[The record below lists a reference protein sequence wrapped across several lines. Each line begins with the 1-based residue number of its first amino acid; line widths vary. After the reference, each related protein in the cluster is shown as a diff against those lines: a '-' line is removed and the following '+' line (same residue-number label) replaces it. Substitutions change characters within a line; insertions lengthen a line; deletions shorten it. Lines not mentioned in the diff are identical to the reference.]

1 VPSSRSEAADWYNL
15 HIHPLDR
22 HDIPMTV
29 IEPSWQMWATFA
41 LIAGAIVLYAT
52 ERFPLEQT
60 SLALLAA
67 LLLLFHF
74 APLELPGEILGQRLD
89 ARRLLAGFADPALIA
104 VLALMVIGHGLIR
117 TGALDETIRFMSGR
131 FQRRPGLSLTA
142 TLAVIAAL
150 SAIINNTPIVVIFIP
165 VMTSIAE
172 RLNRGPSRLMMPL
185 SFAAILGGMVTLI
198 GSSTNLLVAG
208 AAADL
213 DQPAIGFFDFAVPG
227 GVLAIVGL
235 AYVVLILPH
244 LLRERA
250 SLASEITGDGKQ
262 FIAQILVRT
271 GSPLVGQ
278 TTVAG
283 MIPHLK
289 GMTVRLIQRGAESH
303 LPPFDDVR
311 LQPGDTV
318 VVAATRA
325 LLAEALARMPELADT
340 ADEDQEGSEIGG
352 SLLAEAMV
360 TPASRVIGRSLRLVG
375 FHYHTGCVIL
385 GVQRRSRMMR
395 GRMEDIRLE
404 AGDILLLL
412 GPRDRVTNLRFSR
425 EVLLIEWSAL
435 ELPARHHAKR
445 ALAVFA
451 AVVAAAAT
459 GQVPIV
465 IAALAGALGMI
476 ALGCLNINQAA
487 RAVDRQVA
495 LLVAAALAMGSAL
508 QGTGGAAYLAQ
519 HLITA
524 MAGLGPAVVLSALF
538 ALVAVMTNVLSNAA
552 TAVLFTPIAINTA
565 LALGMAPTPFI
576 HAIIFA
582 ANCSF
587 ATPMGYQTNLLVMGP
602 GRYKFSDYLRGGTPL
617 IVLIWLAFSLFA
629 PWYYGF

>member
-1 VPSSRSEAADWYNL
+1 MMV
-15 HIHPLDR
+15 
-22 HDIPMTV
+22 M
-29 IEPSWQMWATFA
+29 EPSWQMWATFA
-41 LIAGAIVLYAT
+41 LIAGAIVLYAS

-74 APLELPGEILGQRLD
+74 APLELPGQHLD

-104 VLALMVIGHGLIR
+104 VLALMVVGQGLIR
-117 TGALDETIRFMSGR
+117 TGALDEAIRIMSRR
-131 FQRRPGLSLTA
+131 FQRRPGLSLIV

-150 SAIINNTPIVVIFIP
+150 SAFINNTPIVVIFIP
-165 VMTSIAE
+165 VMATIAE

-208 AAADL
+208 AAAGMA
-213 DQPAIGFFDFAVPG
+213 QPAIGFFDFAVPG
-227 GVLAIVGL
+227 SVLAAVGL
-235 AYVVLILPH
+235 AYVFFILPH
-244 LLRERA
+244 LLHERA

-262 FIAQILVRT
+262 FIAQIAVRP

-278 TTVAG
+278 SAVAG
-283 MIPHLK
+283 MIPPLK

-303 LPPFDDVR
+303 LPPFEDVLLR
-311 LQPGDTV
+311 PGDTV

-325 LLAEALARMPELADT
+325 LLAEALARMPELAET
-340 ADEDQEGSEIGG
+340 EAEGQESGDVGD

-404 AGDILLLL
+404 AGDVLLVL

-425 EVLLIEWSAL
+425 EVLLIEWSTL
-435 ELPARHHAKR
+435 ELPSRHHAKR
-445 ALAVFA
+445 ALGVFA
-451 AVVAAAAT
+451 AVVLAAAT
-459 GQVPIV
+459 GLVPIV
-465 IAALAGALGMI
+465 VAALAGALGMI
-476 ALGCLNINQAA
+476 TFGCLNINQAA

-519 HLITA
+519 HMITA
-524 MAGLGPAVVLSALF
+524 MSGLGPAVLLSALF

-565 LALGMAPTPFI
+565 LALGVEPTAFI

-602 GRYKFSDYLRGGTPL
+602 GHYRFSDYLRGGTPL

-629 PWYYGF
+629 PWYYRF

>member
-1 VPSSRSEAADWYNL
+1 
-15 HIHPLDR
+15 
-22 HDIPMTV
+22 
-29 IEPSWQMWATFA
+29 MWATFA

-74 APLELPGEILGQRLD
+74 APLEADAGVLD
-89 ARRLLAGFADPALIA
+89 ARALLAGFADPALIA
-104 VLALMVIGHGLIR
+104 VLALMVVGQGLIR
-117 TGALDETIRFMSGR
+117 TGALDESIRVMSSR
-131 FQRRPGLSLTA
+131 FQRNPALTL
-142 TLAVIAAL
+142 TLTLVVIAAL
-150 SAIINNTPIVVIFIP
+150 SAFINNTPIVVIFIP
-165 VMTSIAE
+165 VMATIAE
-172 RLNRGPSRLMMPL
+172 RLNRGPSRLLMPL

-208 AAADL
+208 AAAGMA
-213 DQPAIGFFDFAVPG
+213 QPAIGFFDFAAPG
-227 GVLAIVGL
+227 GVLAAVGL
-235 AYVVLILPH
+235 AYVIWVLPRLLP
-244 LLRERA
+244 ERA
-250 SLASEITGDGKQ
+250 SMASEMAGEGKQ
-262 FIAQILVRT
+262 FIAQIAVRP

-278 TTVAG
+278 SAVAG

-289 GMTVRLIQRGAESH
+289 GMTVRLIQRGEESH
-303 LPPFDDVR
+303 LPPFEDVL

-325 LLAEALARMPELADT
+325 LLTEALARTPELA
-340 ADEDQEGSEIGG
+340 EIGG
-352 SLLAEAMV
+352 EADEAGDSMLAEAMV
-360 TPASRVIGRSLRLVG
+360 TPASRVIGRNLRLVG

-404 AGDILLLL
+404 AGDVLLVL
-412 GPRDRVTNLRFSR
+412 GPRERVTNLRFSR

-435 ELPARHHAKR
+435 ELPSRHHAKR

-451 AVVAAAAT
+451 AVVAVAAT
-459 GQVPIV
+459 GLVPIA
-465 IAALAGALGMI
+465 IAAVAGALGMI
-476 ALGCLNINQAA
+476 TLGCLNVRQAA
-487 RAVDRQVA
+487 RAVDRRVA
-495 LLVAAALAMGSAL
+495 MLVAAALAMGTAL
-508 QGTGGAAYLAQ
+508 QATGGAAYLAQ
-519 HLITA
+519 QMITTLSD
-524 MAGLGPAVVLSALF
+524 LGPAVLLSAMF

-565 LALGMAPTPFI
+565 LALGVNPTAFI
-576 HAIIFA
+576 HAVIFA

-602 GRYKFSDYLRGGTPL
+602 GHYKFSDYLRGGTPL
-617 IVLIWLAFSLFA
+617 IVLIWLAFSVLA
-629 PWYYGF
+629 PSYYGI